1 MNFETIKAFNID
13 HHHHQ
18 FVAVVLWRWANCL
31 YPIHLILWGS
41 LCTLERCSVVEYIG
55 AQLFSHVILDTF
67 DSIWQSLP
75 IGKIQCSAK
84 LFSHSIRYIYF
95 YEVVF
100 AFWRMLCSWIHW
112 SKIILTCQFL
122 IHLIL
127 WALGVHIMC
136 DLWEI
141 QCWLNEWVSH
151 YRGVMWSGELNYV
164 HLKYMLHST
173 YVSAAPDVYFYHPQ
187 LTLLI
192 CSTQKFRFYIMMCSK
207 LCTYV

>member
-95 YEVVF
+95 YEVVV
-100 AFWRMLCSWIHW
+100 AYWRMLCSWIHW

-136 DLWEI
+136 ALLRGTRMFLHEQSEWWIELCALEI
-141 QCWLNEWVSH
+141 YATLYIYDRCTWNICH
-151 YRGVMWSGELNYV
+151 T
-164 HLKYMLHST
+164 LH
-173 YVSAAPDVYFYHPQ
+173 
-187 LTLLI
+187 I
-192 CSTQKFRFYIMMCSK
+192 W
-207 LCTYV
+207 